1 MLEGKRK
8 PSFSFAPKWFSNDK
22 APAMDFLQDVAQSN
36 LLRLQRIDGLV
47 GAAQA
52 LPQFTR
58 QTGHDLDS
66 DGMVL
71 FD

>member
-8 PSFSFAPKWFSNDK
+8 PSFSFAPKRFSNNK